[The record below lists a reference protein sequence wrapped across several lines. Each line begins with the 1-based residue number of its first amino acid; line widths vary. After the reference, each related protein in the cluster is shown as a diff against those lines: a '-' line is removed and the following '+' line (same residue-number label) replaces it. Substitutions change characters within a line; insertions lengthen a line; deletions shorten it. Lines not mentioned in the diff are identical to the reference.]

1 MKKRNANQF
10 FVAKHDFIALV
21 IPVFTHPL
29 SPHRIFPHTFRVAN
43 NDEKVLRSSQGDVC
57 LFGHS
62 KYSHSLLHIILHKR
76 RIRPSEAEYDHFLFY
91 ALKIMNGT
99 NIAKIGEKMT
109 DVRAA
114 DSKIMTTC

>member
-1 MKKRNANQF
+1 MTLL
-10 FVAKHDFIALV
+10 LV
-21 IPVFTHPL
+21 MPVFTHPL
-29 SPHRIFPHTFRVAN
+29 SPQRIFPHTFRVADD
-43 NDEKVLRSSQGDVC
+43 DEKVLRSSQGNIG

-62 KYSHSLLHIILHKR
+62 KYSHSLFHIILHKR
-76 RIRPSEAEYDHFLFY
+76 WIRPSEAEYDHFLFY

-114 DSKIMTTC
+114 DSKKMTRC